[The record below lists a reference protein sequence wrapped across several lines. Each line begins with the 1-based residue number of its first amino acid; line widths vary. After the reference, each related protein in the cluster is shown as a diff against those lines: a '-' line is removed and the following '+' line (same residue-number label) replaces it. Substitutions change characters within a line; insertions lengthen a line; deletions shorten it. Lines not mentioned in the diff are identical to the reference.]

1 MQKQPDRSIVLTS
14 AKQMRA
20 LAHPLRLRILGELRV
35 GGPRSVGG
43 LSEVF
48 DEAPGTLSYH
58 LGKLAE
64 FGFVEEAPEL
74 AADRRERW
82 WRSVHELTR
91 IDQAAPD
98 ASVAER
104 RASSAMRHQ
113 VIDVSSAILHKAI
126 DDAEALPREWVEAAV
141 SSDTVAFLTAAE
153 LAEAGADLEAVLAK
167 WRARSNRDRDDAAA
181 VQLIVHTF
189 RRP

>member
-1 MQKQPDRSIVLTS
+1 MSEQPDRSIALS
-14 AKQMRA
+14 GAKQMRA
-20 LAHPLRLRILGELRV
+20 LAHPLRLRILGELRI

-82 WRSVHELTR
+82 WRSAHEFTEVTP
-91 IDQAAPD
+91 AAPD
-98 ASVAER
+98 APAAER
-104 RASSAMRHQ
+104 QASAAVRHQ
-113 VIDVSSAILHKAI
+113 IVDVYSATLHGAI
-126 DDAEALPREWVEAAV
+126 DAEARLPREWAEAAV

-153 LAEAGADLEAVLAK
+153 LADASGELEAVLAK
-167 WRARSNRDRDDAAA
+167 WRARSDRDREGTAA
-181 VQLIVHTF
+181 VHLIVHAV

>member
-1 MQKQPDRSIVLTS
+1 M
-14 AKQMRA
+14 
-20 LAHPLRLRILGELRV
+20 
-35 GGPRSVGG
+35 GG
-43 LSEVF
+43 LSEIF

-82 WRSVHELTR
+82 WRSVHEFTQ
-91 IDQAAPD
+91 IDPAAPD
-98 ASVAER
+98 TPPAER
-104 RASSAMRHQ
+104 QASSVVRHQ
-113 VIDVSSAILHKAI
+113 IVDVYSATLHGAI
-126 DDAEALPREWVEAAV
+126 DTAERLPREWVEAAV

-153 LAEAGADLEAVLAK
+153 LAEASAELEATIAK
-167 WRARSNRDRDDAAA
+167 WHARSDRYRDGAEA
-181 VQLIVHTF
+181 VHLIVHAV

>member
-1 MQKQPDRSIVLTS
+1 MQKQPERSIALTS

-43 LSEVF
+43 LSEIF

-82 WRSVHELTR
+82 WRSVHEVTEVKA
-91 IDQAAPD
+91 AAPD
-98 ASVAER
+98 APAADHQALSVVRHQIIDVYSATLHSAIDAAER
-104 RASSAMRHQ
+104 
-113 VIDVSSAILHKAI
+113 
-126 DDAEALPREWVEAAV
+126 LPREWVEAAV
-141 SSDTVAFLTAAE
+141 SSDTVAFLTVAE
-153 LAEAGADLEAVLAK
+153 LAEASAELEAVIAK
-167 WRARSNRDRDDAAA
+167 WHARSDRDWDATEAI
-181 VQLIVHTF
+181 QLIVHTV